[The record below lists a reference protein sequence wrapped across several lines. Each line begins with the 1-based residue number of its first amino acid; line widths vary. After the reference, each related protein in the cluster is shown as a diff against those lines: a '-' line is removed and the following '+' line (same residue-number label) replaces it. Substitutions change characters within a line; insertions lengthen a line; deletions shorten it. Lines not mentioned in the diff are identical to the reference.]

1 MSMGSLFLACYRFF
15 ARHRAWL
22 HALFLG
28 SVVLFAFLATRIRL
42 EEDVSR
48 ILPTD
53 KAEGTALT
61 LFRESKFADKVVIGL
76 SLPDADT
83 IPDPFRLIEAGT
95 LFSEHLASRA
105 DTLIRSIQFRTD
117 PETWQAL
124 SDIATSHPAL
134 FLEPRDYRRIDTMMT
149 DSGMDRRLRTA
160 LQLLQRPA
168 GMILK
173 PVLEKDPSTIG
184 LLVLEKFGGLQPAD
198 GFRVIDGCLFSQD
211 ERTLILFA
219 VPAFPAGHT
228 GANEQLVQALELT
241 TSDLAGDYPDI
252 QVHYTGAPVIAVSN
266 AVRLR
271 QDSVISL
278 LITVLFLFGFLAFS
292 FRSLKAP
299 FLVLVPAVYG
309 GLFSLAMISA
319 GLGSISMLAVA
330 AGCMVLGIAV
340 NYSIHLYTHYRADG
354 DVATAVTDL
363 ARPMTLGGFTTVGGF
378 FCLLW
383 ADLPMLRELGL
394 FAGLSLL
401 GAAACTLV
409 FLPHYL
415 PDRGSV
421 QGHSEKPES
430 VAGMWTSWLRR
441 LTRLWVILVPVVTV
455 FLFFHAREV
464 QFDPDMN
471 RMNYMSP
478 AVRQAEA
485 RLMHEIEGGLPAV
498 YLLASDTSTDKA
510 LAIGER
516 LAPRIDSLQRAGL
529 IASHRSVDGWL
540 LSDSL
545 QQLRLEAWRTYWTP
559 GRIDT
564 FTHLLRTRGS
574 AIGFA
579 PEAFDRV
586 DRMLGA
592 TPRTLQAQEE
602 SFIRSQPIGDYL
614 SVESSRASIMTLLR
628 VEPEKREQVYGA
640 FRDLPGAYVVDK
652 QWLTVR
658 FMELIRKDFTRI
670 ALMTSLLV
678 LVVLWLTYGRIELTL
693 VAYIPMFL
701 TWIWILGIM
710 SLAGMTFNI
719 VNIIIS
725 ALIFGLGDDFSIYV
739 MDALMEEYRTGR
751 KMLQINR
758 QAIRISAVATLV
770 GLGCLMFAGHP
781 SLRSVGLL
789 SVLGIGCILLIAQV
803 LIPVLFRWII
813 TRRTSQGLIPLA
825 FFPVIRSVFA
835 FTYFVTGS
843 LLLTVFGLVLVGL
856 RPFGRRRGK
865 AWLHAMISAYLG
877 SLIRVMANV
886 RKLTMDK
893 SNAQLDRPAVLVSN
907 HASFLDI
914 LLVVMQ
920 HPRIVLLTNN
930 WVWRSPVF
938 GYLVRMADYY
948 PVAEGAE
955 AALPRLH
962 ALVDEGYSVA
972 VFPEGTR
979 SRDGRIHR
987 FHKGAFY
994 LAERLDLDI
1003 LPVVLHGSG
1012 YTMPKG
1018 DFLLK
1023 DGQLTVQFLPRI
1035 APSDDRFGVGFGE
1048 RSKAIRKLMAG
1059 TYDDLAARL
1068 ETPSYFRQVILANYV
1083 YKGPVLEWY
1092 VRVKMRLEGN
1102 YDLYHAHLPRTGEIL
1117 DAGCGYGFISYAMM
1131 LAGPGRRITG
1141 IDMDEEKI
1149 AVASHGFSRNERI
1162 RFETGDVATYPLA
1175 SYDGILLLDVLHYVP
1190 APLQRAVLERMVSAL
1205 RPGGLLVIREADA
1218 GSSRHHRMTRLT
1230 EFLSTRLIRFN
1241 KKGES
1246 DLAFVS
1252 RLRLEEMMA
1261 VMGMRVQQAVTNP
1274 WTSNVVLIFGRASE
1288 SEHGTPA
1295 V

>member
-1 MSMGSLFLACYRFF
+1 MGSFFLACYRFF
-15 ARHRAWL
+15 ARHRVWL
-22 HALFLG
+22 HLLFIG
-28 SVVLFAFLATRIRL
+28 SIVLFALMATRIRF

-48 ILPTD
+48 ILPAD
-53 KAEGTALT
+53 PAEGTALT

-76 SLPDADT
+76 SLPEDDT
-83 IPDPFRLIEAGT
+83 LPDPFRLIEAGST
-95 LFSEHLASRA
+95 WAERLALHA

-117 PETWQAL
+117 PGTWQAL
-124 SDIATSHPAL
+124 SGIAAGHPAL
-134 FLEPRDYRRIDTMMT
+134 FLESSDYTRIDSMMT
-149 DSGMDRRLRTA
+149 DSGMDRRLRGA
-160 LQLLQRPA
+160 LRLLQRPA
-168 GMILK
+168 GMVLK
-173 PVLEKDPSTIG
+173 PVLEADPSTIS

-219 VPAFPAGHT
+219 VPSFPAGNT
-228 GANEQLVQALELT
+228 GKNERLVRALELA
-241 TSDLAGDYPDI
+241 TSDLSRDHPGIGVD
-252 QVHYTGAPVIAVSN
+252 YTGAPVIAVSN

-271 QDSVISL
+271 KDSVISL

-292 FRSLKAP
+292 FRSLRAP
-299 FLVLVPAVYG
+299 FLVLVPALYG
-309 GLFSLAMISA
+309 GLFSLAMIAA

-340 NYSIHLYTHYRADG
+340 NYSVHLYTHYRADG
-354 DVATAVTDL
+354 DVATAVRDL

-401 GAAACTLV
+401 GAAVSTLV

-415 PDRGSV
+415 PGRVSV
-421 QGHSEKPES
+421 SDPSDEPVSMK
-430 VAGMWTSWLRR
+430 AGKTGWPRR
-441 LTRLWVILVPVVTV
+441 LTRLWVILVPVITG
-455 FLFFHAREV
+455 FLFFHARQVE
-464 QFDPDMN
+464 FDPDMN
-471 RMNYMSP
+471 RMNYLSP

-485 RLMHEIEGGLPAV
+485 RLMPKVEGGLPAV
-498 YLLASDTSTDKA
+498 YLLATGSSADEA
-510 LAIGER
+510 LAIRER
-516 LAPRIDSLQRAGL
+516 LAPRLDSLQAVGL
-529 IASHRSVDGWL
+529 IQSHRSVDGWL
-540 LSDSL
+540 LSDSM
-545 QQLRLEAWRTYWTP
+545 QHVRFSAWRDYWSS

-564 FTHLLRTRGS
+564 FTQLLKRRGT
-574 AIGFA
+574 AVGFA
-579 PEAFDRV
+579 PEAFDPVGGRL
-586 DRMLGA
+586 RA
-592 TPRTLQAQEE
+592 APRGLDEKEKA
-602 SFIRSQPIGDYL
+602 FIRNQPIGDYL
-614 SVESSRASIMTLLR
+614 SEESSRASVMTLLR
-628 VEPEKREQVYGA
+628 IRPENREPVYNA
-640 FRDLPGAYVVDK
+640 FLGIPGAYVVDK

-751 KMLQINR
+751 KMLQIHR
-758 QAIRISAVATLV
+758 RAIRISAVATLV
-770 GLGCLMFAGHP
+770 GLGCLIFAGHP

-813 TRRTSQGLIPLA
+813 TRRTAQGFMPLS
-825 FFPVIRSVFA
+825 FFPVLRSVFA
-835 FTYFVTGS
+835 FTYFVAGS
-843 LLLTVFGLVLVGL
+843 LVLTVTGLVLVGL

-886 RKLTMDK
+886 RKLTIDK
-893 SNAQLDRPAVLVSN
+893 SNAQLDRPAVIVSN

-920 HPRIVLLTNN
+920 HPRIVLLTNQ

-938 GYLVRMADYY
+938 GHLVRMADYY

-955 AALPRLH
+955 AALPRLK
-962 ALVDEGYSVA
+962 ALVDEGYSIA

-994 LAERLDLDI
+994 LAEKLNLDI

-1023 DGQLTVQFLPRI
+1023 NGQLTVQFLPRI
-1035 APSDDRFGVGFGE
+1035 TPEDDRWGRDFGE
-1048 RSKAIRKLMAG
+1048 RSKGIRRRMSEA
-1059 TYDDLAARL
+1059 YDRLSERL
-1068 ETPSYFRQVILANYV
+1068 ETPSFFRQLVMANYI

-1092 VRVKMRLEGN
+1092 VRVKMKLEGN
-1102 YDLYHAHLPRTGEIL
+1102 YDLYHSRLPRAGDIL
-1117 DAGCGYGFISYAMM
+1117 DAGCGYGFISYAML
-1131 LAGPGRRITG
+1131 LAGPGRRITAV
-1141 IDMDEEKI
+1141 DVDPEKI
-1149 AVASHGFSRNERI
+1149 AVAAHAFSRTPRI
-1162 RFETGDVATYPLA
+1162 RFETGDLADHPVAL
-1175 SYDGILLLDVLHYVP
+1175 YDGILMLDVLHYLPVDT
-1190 APLQRAVLERMVSAL
+1190 QHTVLERMARAL
-1205 RPGGLLVIREADA
+1205 RPGGALIVREADA
-1218 GSSRHHRMTRLT
+1218 ASSHGHRLTRLT
-1230 EFLSTRLIRFN
+1230 EFLSTRLLRFN
-1241 KKGES
+1241 KKG
-1246 DLAFVS
+1246 DGGLAFTS
-1252 RLRLEEMMA
+1252 RARLEELLC
-1261 VMGMRVQQAVTNP
+1261 GKGLRLRESITNP
-1274 WTSNVVLIFGRASE
+1274 WTSNVVLIFERAPE
-1288 SEHGTPA
+1288 PEHEASA